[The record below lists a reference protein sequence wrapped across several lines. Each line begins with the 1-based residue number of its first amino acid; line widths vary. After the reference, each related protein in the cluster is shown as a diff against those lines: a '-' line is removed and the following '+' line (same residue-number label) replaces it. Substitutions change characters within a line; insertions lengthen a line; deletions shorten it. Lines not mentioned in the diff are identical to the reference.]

1 MTKNLNNNN
10 THRKMLFSN
19 RKSGFIEL
27 ALLSAV
33 SVLGVFTYQ
42 HGKAIGTLQREQ
54 SELRSGYVEMKGAIN
69 ETRTVV
75 NKHEKA
81 LQSLGP
87 RASWMEEMK

>member
-1 MTKNLNNNN
+1 MTKKLNLNN
-10 THRKMLFSN
+10 N

-42 HGKAIGTLQREQ
+42 HGKAIGSVQREQ
-54 SELRSGYVEMKGAIN
+54 TELRTAYVDMKSAVN
-69 ETRTVV
+69 ETRTALVDTRTVV

-81 LQSLGP
+81 LQSIGP
-87 RASWMEEMK
+87 KETWMEELK